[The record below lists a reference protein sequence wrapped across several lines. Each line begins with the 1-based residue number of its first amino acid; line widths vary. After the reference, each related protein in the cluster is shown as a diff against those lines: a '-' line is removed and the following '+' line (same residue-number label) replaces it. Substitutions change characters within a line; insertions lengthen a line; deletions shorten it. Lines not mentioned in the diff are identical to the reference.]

1 MIGPF
6 PKPSDDAP
14 ARRWFVYG
22 LQGVFSIPALILIS
36 SFIGFGA
43 LTRELGW
50 SAWEASLITASI
62 WALPSQVVYVGAV
75 ASGAS
80 AIATI
85 IAVALSAIRL
95 LPMTVALVPVIRDKS
110 FPTPFLYVVSHF
122 VAITG
127 WVVTMRF
134 APEIPRHAR
143 AAFFSGIGLAL
154 WSTNVV
160 VTAVSHTLTGAM
172 PALLTAALYFMVA
185 IYFLTSLTV
194 AARFKGEVFALFFGL
209 VLGPAFTLIYPQLDI
224 LLAGLIGGTLGY
236 VIHAFSKKHVVE
248 AE

>member
-6 PKPSDDAP
+6 PKPTEDAT
-14 ARRWFVYG
+14 RWRWFAYG

-43 LTRELGW
+43 LTREMGF

-110 FPTPFLYVVSHF
+110 FPQPMLYVVSHF
-122 VAITG
+122 IAITG
-127 WVVTMRF
+127 WVITMRF
-134 APEIPRHAR
+134 APVMPRHAR
-143 AAFFSGIGLAL
+143 APFFAGFGLAL
-154 WSTNVV
+154 WSTNVF
-160 VTAVSHTLTGAM
+160 VTAASHTLTGAM
-172 PALLTAALYFMVA
+172 PALLTAALYFMVS

-194 AARFKGEVFALFFGL
+194 AARFKGEVFALFFGV
-209 VLGPAFTLIYPQLDI
+209 VLGPIFTMIYPQIDI

-236 VIHAFSKKHVVE
+236 AIHNFSKKKVVVTE
-248 AE
+248 